1 VILTIH
7 QPSTLIWEMLDNI
20 ILLSKGRIIYH
31 GPRESMETFFAS
43 TGHPTPKDWNPSE
56 HYVTVVN
63 DEFRYHEM
71 TVDEWSEQFKN
82 WEITNK
88 LENQK
93 ESDEKK
99 AVDPKIYEVLHAPP
113 RIYTLKELTI
123 RYFMNLWFN
132 PGILGTRLVM
142 YIMLALMIGALYWDL
157 EKRTTFE
164 PIQSRIAILYY
175 CMAFFVFMSVAVV
188 PFTVMER
195 AIIQKEQNNRHY
207 HPIMYQIAQSI
218 SIIPGVALL
227 AFFTAL
233 IIMCMTGLNRPVW
246 YFCTMFLSLN
256 VAEALAQLMSH
267 IVPHFIVGIALLA
280 GVFGFFMLIQG
291 FMMVPSA
298 FPRWLRWTYNI
309 AFHSYSWRT
318 FMFNE
323 FDGRT
328 FTNPEFPN
336 GTSVLDLYEIGQVV
350 PWHDSLVL
358 IGYMMIIHVLSCVVL
373 QLRYFTFKNK
383 IIKPSGAKNGEE

>member
-71 TVDEWSEQFKN
+71 TVDEWADKFKN
-82 WEITNK
+82 WAPT
-88 LENQK
+88 
-93 ESDEKK
+93 
-99 AVDPKIYEVLHAPP
+99 HAIEDHKRTAEEEAQDSAAFRKTHRLPSVF
-113 RIYTLKELTI
+113 TLKELTV

-132 PGILGTRLVM
+132 PGILGTRIAM
-142 YIMLALMIGALYWDL
+142 YIMLALMVGALYWNL
-157 EKRTTFE
+157 ENRRTFE
-164 PIQSRIAILYY
+164 SIQSRIAILFY
-175 CMAFFVFMSVAVV
+175 CVAFFIFMSVAVV

-195 AIIQKEQNNRHY
+195 AIVHKEVMNKYY
-207 HPIMYQIAQSI
+207 HPFVYQIAQSI
-218 SIIPGVALL
+218 AVIPGVALL

-233 IIMCMTGLNRPVW
+233 IIMCMTSLNRPLW
-246 YFCTMFLSLN
+246 YFLTMFLSLN
-256 VAEALAQLMSH
+256 VAEALAQLISH

-280 GVFGFFMLIQG
+280 ACFGFFMLIQG

-298 FPRWLRWTYNI
+298 FPKWLRWTYNI
-309 AFHSYSWRT
+309 AFHTYSWRT

-323 FDGRT
+323 FHGQT
-328 FTNPEFPN
+328 FPN
-336 GTSVLDLYEIGQVV
+336 NPQFPDGERVLKLYEINKVV
-350 PWHDSLVL
+350 PWHDTLVL
-358 IGYMMIIHVLSCVVL
+358 IGYALFVHLMSLAVL
-373 QLRYFTFKNK
+373 QLKYFTLKNK
-383 IIKPSGAKNGEE
+383 VQKPKEKSN